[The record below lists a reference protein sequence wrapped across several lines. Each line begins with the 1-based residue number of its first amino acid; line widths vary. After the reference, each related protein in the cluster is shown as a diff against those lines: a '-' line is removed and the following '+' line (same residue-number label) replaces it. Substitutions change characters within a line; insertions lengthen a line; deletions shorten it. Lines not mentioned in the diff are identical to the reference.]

1 MGRKTLNTSF
11 KHALKFFDKSLNNH
25 DIMLKSMNT
34 YNLYKGHSMGSV
46 KENLTSKSKTKAIKN
61 EKEGFLGKFSR
72 RRLTKEDAPK
82 TFSDMIEKADECL
95 DKLLITKEAELDKEK
110 KDIEYNMRAMSHL
123 QSMRFHLDMIMDH
136 AGAYVELRDE
146 DKE

>member
-1 MGRKTLNTSF
+1 
-11 KHALKFFDKSLNNH
+11 
-25 DIMLKSMNT
+25 
-34 YNLYKGHSMGSV
+34 MGSV